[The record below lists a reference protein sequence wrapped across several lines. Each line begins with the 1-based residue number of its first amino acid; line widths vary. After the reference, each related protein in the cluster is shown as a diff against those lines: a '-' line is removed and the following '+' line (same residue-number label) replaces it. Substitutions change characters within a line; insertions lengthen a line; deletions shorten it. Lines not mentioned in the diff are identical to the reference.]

1 MLSITISF
9 STLLTK
15 KTNVYCKKV
24 KKKKLISHSLF
35 DLKRTDFELVSDLD
49 KFSKYTYLW
58 KCK

>member
-1 MLSITISF
+1 MSI
-9 STLLTK
+9 
-15 KTNVYCKKV
+15 VKKV